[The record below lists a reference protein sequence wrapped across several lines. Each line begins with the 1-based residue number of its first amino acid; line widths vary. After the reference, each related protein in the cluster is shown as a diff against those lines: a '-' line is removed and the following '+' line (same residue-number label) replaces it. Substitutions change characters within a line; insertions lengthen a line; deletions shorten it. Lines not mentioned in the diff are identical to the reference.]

1 MLVERR
7 ELLEKEVQKA
17 HDEAAK
23 MYWNIVIA
31 ESSEDTKQYEA
42 MRAKIAALEFDLN
55 IVNQLIIKRY
65 DAGLPYHW

>member
-7 ELLEKEVQKA
+7 ELLEKEVQRA

-31 ESSEDTKQYEA
+31 ESSGDTKQYEA

-55 IVNQLIIKRY
+55 IVNQLIAKGHHGAAR
-65 DAGLPYHW
+65 D